1 MIFIKKSKYILS
13 FFILCFTLSGFL
25 SAPVFSEDPSIA
37 TGLTNAQQKEIS
49 DKQDKIDAINAKI
62 KAYKQIIGLKQRQGS
77 TLADQIASLEAQT
90 NKLELE
96 INTNKEKITTLEGD
110 IHSLSIRITEKENI
124 FGKQKEILSELMRV
138 YYEDYS
144 SEKVVPVFSPA
155 ETLTFLNQ
163 ENWTTEVGDKITE
176 FLVSLRELRE
186 SLAKERFSIEEKKKE
201 ADEIHTKLTTQ
212 EDYLESTK
220 VNKSSLL
227 AKTQTEAKKYDSLVN
242 DLQKQQEEIQQE
254 IDSIEASKINEL
266 TGLPSGGSGV
276 LSYPVSKITI
286 SQGYGKTSYSS
297 HYASKMHNGIDFS
310 GSVGTSILSA
320 GDGKVVGTGNLG
332 LLAYGRWIAIDHGN
346 GLTTLYGHLS
356 DSDVS
361 KGDKVKR
368 GEVIGKMGGKKG
380 SSGAGDSTGPHLH
393 FTVYGTSSYEVI
405 TYNGKPLPVGASIN
419 PKKYLP

>member
-1 MIFIKKSKYILS
+1 MTSQKYQYHIL
-13 FFILCFTLSGFL
+13 FFIACFVLGISF
-25 SAPVFSEDPSIA
+25 SHAVFSDDTSI
-37 TGLTNAQQKEIS
+37 TSLTDSEKKDLAN
-49 DKQDKIDAINAKI
+49 KQDQIDAINAKI
-62 KAYKQIIGLKQRQGS
+62 KAYKQIVDLKQRQGS
-77 TLADQIASLEAQT
+77 TLADQITSLEAQAG
-90 NKLELE
+90 KLELE
-96 INTNKEKITTLEGD
+96 IQTNKEKITTLEEE
-110 IHSLSIRITEKENI
+110 IHSLSIRISEKESLFN
-124 FGKQKEILSELMRV
+124 KQKEILAELMRV

-144 SEKVVPVFSPA
+144 SEKVVPVFSSA

-163 ENWTTEVGDKITE
+163 ENWTTEVGGKITE
-176 FLVSLRELRE
+176 FLVSVKELRE
-186 SLAKERFSIEEKKKE
+186 SLAKERISVEAKKKE
-201 ADEIHTKLTTQ
+201 ADELHTKLTAQ
-212 EDYLESTK
+212 DDYLASTRS
-220 VNKSSLL
+220 NKAYLL
-227 AKTQTEAKKYDSLVN
+227 TKTQAEVKKYDSLVD

-297 HYASKMHNGIDFS
+297 HYASKMHNGIDFA

-320 GDGKVVGTGNLG
+320 GDGKVIGTGNLG

-356 DSDVS
+356 DSDVD
-361 KGDKVKR
+361 KGDTVKR
-368 GEVIGKMGGKKG
+368 GEVIGKMGGKRG

-393 FTVYGTSSYEVI
+393 FTVYGTNSYEVI
-405 TYNGKPLPVGASIN
+405 GYRGKHLPVGASIN